1 MKNETEALN
10 DSIDWL
16 NDKQTNNLRLLT
28 EKIYQ
33 TYESLKPIH
42 LINKT
47 LEDINK
53 SPEIRQT
60 ALKGMLSIA
69 IDFLAKRII
78 FGASQKLLLRNM
90 PLLLQMALAIVALKN
105 SDKILAKVEDILQ
118 YIFQYPSEKR

>member
-16 NDKQTNNLRLLT
+16 NDKQTNNLRLLN

-78 FGASQKLLLRNM
+78 FGASQKLLRRNM